1 MTDFVLDLDGT
12 LYYESTPIDGAVE
25 AVARLRAEGHRV
37 VFVTNDATLTRA
49 ERAAVL
55 SSMGFGAREDE
66 VITSAFAVAAQL
78 AAEADPPRAAMVLGP
93 KAISAELR
101 LACPGLDLVAPEPG
115 ARADVVVVGLDHE
128 LSYGRLRAAH
138 TAIRRGARLLAT
150 NADNAYPASDGET
163 APGAGAVV
171 AALERSTGARARV
184 IGKPDP
190 FMLVLAARRLGVDPH
205 SLVVV
210 GDSTSDVLAAE
221 RCGARSV
228 LVLTGMASGEARTA
242 TDTSTGQPS
251 VLPSIA
257 SLPDARLPA
266 APDGR
271 ADALRAVTRGGRAQS
286 RPMTGEYA

>member
-12 LYYESTPIDGAVE
+12 LYYESVPIDGAVE

-55 SSMGFGAREDE
+55 SSMGFAAREDE
-66 VITSAFAVAAQL
+66 VITSAFAVAARV
-78 AAEADPPRAAMVLGP
+78 AMEPHTPKAAMVLGP
-93 KAISAELR
+93 QAITAELR
-101 LACPGLDLVAPEPG
+101 RACPGLDVVEPEPG
-115 ARADVVVVGLDHE
+115 ARADTVVVGLDRE

-138 TAIRRGARLLAT
+138 TAVRQGARLLAT
-150 NADNAYPASDGET
+150 NADSAYPASDEET
-163 APGAGAVV
+163 APGAGAMV
-171 AALERSTGARARV
+171 AALERSTGARALV

-190 FMLVLAARRLGVDPH
+190 FMLVLAARRLGVEPQL
-205 SLVVV
+205 LVVV

-221 RCGARSV
+221 HCGARSV
-228 LVLTGMASGEARTA
+228 LVLTGMASGAAHTA
-242 TDTSTGQPS
+242 MDTSTGQS
-251 VLPSIA
+251 LVLQSIA

-266 APDGR
+266 VQERR
-271 ADALRAVTRGGRAQS
+271 ADTLQVVTRGGRPQA